1 MSHDLFLALLG
12 FAFVASATPGPNNL
26 MVLASGTNFGLARS
40 VPHLAGI
47 SLGFALMIALVGL
60 GLAGVLAAMPRLRTA
75 MAVVSAGYLVWLA
88 WRIARAQAPGDGP
101 ATGRER
107 GRPLTFL
114 QAAAFQW
121 VNPKGWAMALT
132 AVSLYAAGGLS
143 GTLVVAAVFAVVSV
157 PSNLLWL
164 MMGVRMRRWLT
175 SPARL
180 RAFNRTMAI
189 LLVVS
194 AWPAVAPLLRPAG

>member
-1 MSHDLFLALLG
+1 MSHDLILALLG